1 MSVRILV
8 IGSNKDYCSQIKE
21 FFDSRN
27 LISTTVF
34 DYDEGLEKLFF
45 ETPHITVIEYT
56 SEFINEILLEKIKA
70 SERLQLVNTDIYEA
84 DENLYPVFISNDEKI
99 DLLYEN
105 IQKAL
110 DKINF
115 QSHQSLTEENK
126 ESLDSHFFPRL
137 LKQIESEKKTGI
149 LTINSNSQIKIYFD
163 NGKPFFAEGGNV
175 ETGLARILLK
185 DKKIDLDMYNEVIS
199 EVSDGDN
206 NQKTGEILVSKGY
219 VSPHELNSYLE
230 LQVKEKIIRG
240 FLSTKGSFSFKNTI
254 DLPKGIY
261 QSKFN
266 IDNIILEGINRYVDI
281 SELYNEDLQIQLL
294 PNFNKKITEIGLGP
308 KELRVA
314 QLLNNKTSLNEI
326 YEKSQLNKEEV
337 IKLLF
342 YLAFYEII
350 NLQDVSIDEIGKT
363 SCKKMSEKL
372 DLIDES
378 DLLILDENKI
388 IDDINSTMD
397 EMESLNV
404 EFLEELQLDK
414 GNDGDE
420 NNKNE
425 NVGHMSDS
433 ETNPVD
439 PNLIDLKEDSE
450 QEYLEI
456 INNDADVDLKQ
467 VEEDNSGIA
476 ETEVSIDR
484 EDYNEVIEFYNL
496 ISEEDDY
503 YKLLRVSEDAGA
515 EEIRLTY
522 LQLVKK
528 FHPDAAVKY
537 SSEIRDKAEEVFS
550 KLTIAYETLSDENK
564 KYIYDSRSELD
575 QLKERS
581 GDIYEAEVIYREA
594 EALLKQRNYKDAE
607 HKLSKAV
614 ELNPDESAY
623 LGSYSWARYCSSDN
637 KDVIFNEVR
646 IKLENAISMD
656 PDLAQN
662 YFYLGSV
669 YKFSDNSLK
678 AKQNFEKAVELDP
691 YYVDAKRELR
701 LLENRKLERKNQK
714 AKAINN
720 ERIEKRFWSSLF
732 KK

>member
-1 MSVRILV
+1 M
-8 IGSNKDYCSQIKE
+8 
-21 FFDSRN
+21 
-27 LISTTVF
+27 
-34 DYDEGLEKLFF
+34 
-45 ETPHITVIEYT
+45 
-56 SEFINEILLEKIKA
+56 
-70 SERLQLVNTDIYEA
+70 
-84 DENLYPVFISNDEKI
+84 
-99 DLLYEN
+99 
-105 IQKAL
+105 
-110 DKINF
+110 
-115 QSHQSLTEENK
+115 
-126 ESLDSHFFPRL
+126 
-137 LKQIESEKKTGI
+137 
-149 LTINSNSQIKIYFD
+149 
-163 NGKPFFAEGGNV
+163 
-175 ETGLARILLK
+175 
-185 DKKIDLDMYNEVIS
+185 
-199 EVSDGDN
+199 
-206 NQKTGEILVSKGY
+206 
-219 VSPHELNSYLE
+219 
-230 LQVKEKIIRG
+230 
-240 FLSTKGSFSFKNTI
+240 
-254 DLPKGIY
+254 
-261 QSKFN
+261 
-266 IDNIILEGINRYVDI
+266 
-281 SELYNEDLQIQLL
+281 
-294 PNFNKKITEIGLGP
+294 
-308 KELRVA
+308 
-314 QLLNNKTSLNEI
+314 
-326 YEKSQLNKEEV
+326 
-337 IKLLF
+337 
-342 YLAFYEII
+342 
-350 NLQDVSIDEIGKT
+350 
-363 SCKKMSEKL
+363 
-372 DLIDES
+372 
-378 DLLILDENKI
+378 
-388 IDDINSTMD
+388 
-397 EMESLNV
+397 
-404 EFLEELQLDK
+404 
-414 GNDGDE
+414 
-420 NNKNE
+420 
-425 NVGHMSDS
+425 
-433 ETNPVD
+433 
-439 PNLIDLKEDSE
+439 
-450 QEYLEI
+450 EI

-607 HKLSKAV
+607 LKLSKAV